1 MDHAIRTTCPYCGV
15 GCGVL
20 ASVAADGRV
29 AVRGDPEHPANFGR
43 LCSKGAALGETL
55 GHAERL
61 RHPEIHGQ
69 RCDWDTALAT
79 VADNFSRA
87 VRKHGPDSVAF
98 YVSGQL
104 LTEDYYVANKL
115 MKGFI
120 GSGNID
126 TNSRLCMSSSVAGHQ
141 RAFGSDTVPGNYQD
155 LELAT
160 LIVLTGSNTAWC
172 HPVLY
177 QRIRQ
182 AKETNPDLRIVVID
196 PRRTATCEIAD
207 LHLALKPG
215 TDSLLFDGLL
225 VYLHDNGDGNPHF
238 VDTHTEGLEAA
249 LAAARASAPTPA
261 AVAAG
266 CGLGEPDVT
275 QFYRWFS
282 RNEKA
287 VSVYSQGIN
296 QSSSGT
302 DKVNAI
308 INCHLLTGRIGRP
321 GMGPFSVTG
330 QPNAMGGRE
339 VGGLA
344 NQLAVHMNFDPENI
358 DRVRRFWIAPGIARQ
373 PGLKAVDLFRAVEQ
387 GKIKALWIM
396 ATNPVVSLP
405 DADRVRRALARCEF
419 VVVSD
424 CVRVTDTT
432 ALAHVLLP
440 AQAWGEKNG
449 TVTNSERRI
458 SRQRAFLETA
468 GEARPDWWI
477 VGEVARRLGYGQAF
491 DYRSAADV
499 FREYAALSGF
509 ENDGR
514 RDFDISAFDA
524 ISEEEYENFVPVQ
537 WPVTRA
543 RPQGTARCFT
553 DGRFYTES
561 GKARFVAVAPRP
573 PANAPDAEYPLVLN
587 TGRVRDHWHTLTRTG
602 LSPRLSLHT
611 LEPCAEINPKDAQ
624 AQDIRD
630 GALVCLATR
639 WGEMLARARITPAQQ
654 AGSVFAPIHWND
666 QYARRAR
673 ADALVNPATDPVS
686 GQPEFKHTPV
696 NLAPYRPAWHG
707 FLLSRRQLNIPDA
720 SYCVRATGNDYW
732 RYELAGESLPPDWA
746 RWARTLLCAPVENGQ
761 RAEWIDYLDQG
772 AGDYRGAR
780 ILGQRLESCL
790 FVGRTPVL
798 PARDWLASLFAR
810 DNIGDVRL
818 HLLAGGLPSQKPAA
832 EGGIVCSCF
841 GVGKNAIIEAIREK
855 RLGSVEAVGELL
867 KAGTNCGSCIPEIKA
882 LLRQAQAAA

>member
-20 ASVAADGRV
+20 ASVAPDGNV
-29 AVRGDPEHPANFGR
+29 VVRGDPEHPANFGR

-61 RHPEIHGQ
+61 LHPEIRGQ
-69 RCDWDTALAT
+69 RCDWSTALDA
-79 VADNFSRA
+79 VAENFSRA
-87 VRKHGPDSVAF
+87 LRQHGPESVAF

-120 GSGNID
+120 GSANID

-160 LIVLTGSNTAWC
+160 LIVLVGSNTAWC

-182 AKETNPDLRIVVID
+182 ARETNPDIKIVVVD

-207 LHLALKPG
+207 LHLPLKPG
-215 TDSLLFDGLL
+215 TDGLLFNGLL
-225 VYLHDNGDGNPHF
+225 AYLHDNGDDNPHF
-238 VDTHTEGLEAA
+238 IKAHTEGAIAA

-261 AVAAG
+261 AVAAA
-266 CGLGEPDVT
+266 CDLPEQDVR

-282 RNEKA
+282 RNEKT
-287 VSVYSQGIN
+287 VSVYSQGVN
-296 QSSSGT
+296 QTSSGT

-321 GMGPFSVTG
+321 GMGPFSLTG

-344 NQLAVHMNFDPENI
+344 NQLAAHMNFEAASV
-358 DRVRRFWIAPGIARQ
+358 DRVRRFWNASGTAAQ
-373 PGLKAVDLFRAVEQ
+373 PGLKAVDLFRAIEE
-387 GKIKALWIM
+387 GRIKALWIM

-405 DADRVRRALARCEF
+405 DADRVRRALAQCEF

-424 CVRVTDTT
+424 CTRATDTT
-432 ALAHVLLP
+432 AYAHVLLP
-440 AQAWGEKNG
+440 ASAWGEKDG

-458 SRQRAFLETA
+458 SRQRAFLKPP
-468 GEARPDWWI
+468 GEAKPDWWI
-477 VGEVARRLGYGQAF
+477 VGEVARRLGYAHAF

-499 FREYAALSGF
+499 FREHAALSGF

-514 RDFDISAFDA
+514 RDFDISAFESLSD
-524 ISEEEYENFVPVQ
+524 EDYEALPPRQ
-537 WPVTRA
+537 WPVTLE
-543 RPQGTARCFT
+543 RPEGTARFFT
-553 DGRFYTES
+553 DGRFYTEN
-561 GKARFVAVAPRP
+561 GKARFVAATPRAPGNP
-573 PANAPDAEYPLVLN
+573 VDQDYPLVLN

-602 LSPRLSLHT
+602 LSPKLSMHM
-611 LEPCAEINPKDAQ
+611 LEPCAEIHPQDAQ
-624 AQDIRD
+624 TCDVRD
-630 GALVCLATR
+630 GALVSLASR
-639 WGEMLARARITPAQQ
+639 WGEMLARARVTDTQKP
-654 AGSVFAPIHWND
+654 GSVFAPIHWND

-673 ADALVNPATDPVS
+673 VDALVNPVVDPLS

-696 NLAPYRPAWHG
+696 KLAPYRPAWHG
-707 FLLSRRQLNIPDA
+707 FLLSRRQLAIPEV
-720 SYCVRATGNDYW
+720 SYCVRATGNGFW
-732 RYELAGESLPPDWA
+732 RYELAGESPPQDWA
-746 RWARTLLCAPVENGQ
+746 RWARALLCTPVENGI
-761 RAEWIDYLDQG
+761 RAEWVDYLDRG

-780 ILGQRLESCL
+780 ILGHRLESCL
-790 FVGRTPVL
+790 FVGPGPDL
-798 PARDWLASLFAR
+798 PARDWLASLFVREDIA
-810 DNIGDVRL
+810 DVRL
-818 HLLAGGLPSQKPAA
+818 HLLAGGPPSQKPAA
-832 EGGIVCSCF
+832 AGGLICSCF
-841 GVGKNAIIEAIREK
+841 GVGKNAIIDAIREK
-855 RLGSVEAVGELL
+855 QLGSVEAVGELL

-882 LLRQAQAAA
+882 LLRQAQSAA